1 MLFSSFQFRRLY
13 SVRKTV
19 STNFIPRKGGIPIAN
34 QGTSRKEL
42 SLNKSKKLLEK
53 QLAQSVKPL
62 YFRTEQARIDYL
74 SKFVEH
80 NQDTTAMFTVST
92 VTHKTDDTRHPLIM
106 LTNREGF
113 KYFFGKIPEGSQRVL
128 NEQKVKLGKLK
139 SVFLTGTLS
148 SWSEIGGLPGLFL
161 TMSDATKMGID
172 VFTNSSRILSFIV
185 ATWRSYVFR
194 RGVEL
199 KICEAGEDGIIA
211 DSNIAVR
218 AIKIE
223 SNVPTNFDETKATK
237 IFQQLKKLAT
247 MMFPLDT
254 SKVND
259 RNPNSYKSDPSET
272 EIQTH
277 VKLPHPDE
285 LAPAYQQKS
294 VNYLIRFIPVRG
306 KFDPIKAKALGL
318 KPGAKFRALSQGES
332 VTNDEGV
339 LILPE
344 QVVDPPK
351 SFPRLLIL
359 DIPNNAYLQNTI
371 DSQEWFTKGEAY
383 EEEIGIVYHLLGD
396 DIDFESSVY
405 QDFINKFPSGTK
417 HIISH
422 SKLAD
427 NTLVFKTTAVDL
439 LKLKCIQ
446 QDNFNLPNIS
456 PYIPL
461 NDANIFKLHLL
472 QQFHISNDNVI
483 ADDSLISNDSWS
495 DLFDTNIPQLQI
507 QGADK
512 SQILNQQPIS
522 LNIKTGSL
530 KDQIHVVTLG
540 TGSAIPSIQRN
551 VISSLVRI
559 PYYDSDNSIKVR
571 SILLDG
577 GENTLGSMLR
587 NFGHLDGDQ
596 FKQIFQELRLI
607 HLSHLHADHHLGLIS
622 VINKWFEINSE
633 NDHKLYL
640 VIPWQYNTFVS
651 EWYKFEGQLSK
662 QVDVSR
668 LVYLSC
674 EEFIADRNPQYEPV
688 EMDEFEVRFDNND
701 LSRVIAK
708 VPLQPRREESI
719 KELYENLG
727 ITSIQTV
734 RALHCAWAY
743 SISISFDLK
752 HQGETFKIS
761 YSGDT
766 RPNPKFVEIGYGSDL
781 LIHESSLDNELIE
794 EAIAKKHSTMIEAV
808 NVSRF
813 MNCPKVILTHF
824 STRYSNK
831 NSISTDCNMLMKL
844 SSELDAYLRKYRSK
858 PNIFSM
864 AQYSNRPIKGF
875 EELDICFAFDMM
887 NIKYSGVNCQKQ
899 SHHIISRIFQ
909 IEIDDE
915 KREREI
921 EKMNEKREAKRI
933 QRLSLM
939 SSKRRKSGSPEI

>member
-1 MLFSSFQFRRLY
+1 
-13 SVRKTV
+13 
-19 STNFIPRKGGIPIAN
+19 
-34 QGTSRKEL
+34 
-42 SLNKSKKLLEK
+42 
-53 QLAQSVKPL
+53 
-62 YFRTEQARIDYL
+62 
-74 SKFVEH
+74 
-80 NQDTTAMFTVST
+80 MFTVST
-92 VTHKTDDTRHPLIM
+92 VTHRTDDSRHPLIM

-128 NEQKVKLGKLK
+128 NEQKVRLGKLK

-172 VFTNSSRILSFIV
+172 VFTNSRRILSFIV

-211 DSNIAVR
+211 DSNISIR
-218 AIKIE
+218 AIKIH
-223 SNVPTNFDETKATK
+223 SNAPSEFDETKSTK
-237 IFQQLKKLAT
+237 IYQQLRKLAT

-259 RNPNSYKSDPSET
+259 RNPNSYKSDPSEN

-285 LAPAYQQKS
+285 LAPAYHQKS

-306 KFDPIKAKALGL
+306 KFDPVRAKALRL

-339 LILPE
+339 VILPE

-351 SFPRLLIL
+351 SFPRLLII
-359 DIPNNAYLQNTI
+359 DIPNHAYLENTI
-371 DSQEWFTKGEAY
+371 NSPEWFVPGEAN
-383 EEEIGIVYHLLGD
+383 EEIGIVYHLLGD
-396 DIDFESSVY
+396 EIDYESLEY
-405 QDFINKFPSGTK
+405 KAFINKFANGTK

-427 NTLVFKTTAVDL
+427 NTLVFKTTAIDL

-446 QDNFNLPNIS
+446 PENFNLPNIS
-456 PYIPL
+456 PYVPL
-461 NDANIFKLHLL
+461 QDANIFKLQLL
-472 QQFHISNDNVI
+472 QQFHISNDQITV
-483 ADDSLISNDSWS
+483 DESLISNDSWS
-495 DLFDTNIPQLQI
+495 NLYDSNIPQLQI

-512 SQILNQQPIS
+512 TQILSQSPIS
-522 LNIKTGSL
+522 LNMQTGSL

-559 PYYDSDNSIKVR
+559 PYYDSQNNIKVR
-571 SILLDG
+571 AILLDG

-587 NFGHLDGDQ
+587 NFGHFNGEQLQ
-596 FKQIFQELRLI
+596 QILEELSLI

-622 VINKWFEINSE
+622 VINKWFEINCH
-633 NDHKLYL
+633 NDHKLFL
-640 VIPWQYNTFVS
+640 VTPWQYDTFVT
-651 EWYKFEGQLSK
+651 EWYKFEGQLSDK
-662 QVDVSR
+662 VDTSR
-668 LVYLSC
+668 LIYLSC
-674 EEFIADRNPQYEPV
+674 EEFIADRNPQYAPV
-688 EMDEFEVRFDNND
+688 EMDEFEVRYDSND
-701 LSRVIAK
+701 LSRAIPK
-708 VPLQPRREESI
+708 VPLQPRKEQTI
-719 KELYENLG
+719 NELYEQLG

-743 SISISFDLK
+743 SISITFDLK
-752 HQGETFKIS
+752 DQGETFKVS

-831 NSISTDCNMLMKL
+831 NSTSTDCALLTKL
-844 SSELDAYLRKYRSK
+844 SSELDTYLKKYRSK

-864 AQYSNRPIKGF
+864 EQYINKPIKRF

-887 NIKYSGVNCQKQ
+887 NVKYDRVDCQKA
-899 SHHIISRIFQ
+899 SHDIISRIFLL
-909 IEIDDE
+909 EIDQD
-915 KREREI
+915 KREKEI

-939 SSKRRKSGSPEI
+939 TAKRRKSGSAEI